1 MDISPDQREV
11 DDAVT
16 EIAIMA
22 KAPLA
27 GLSKTRLI
35 PRLGADGAA
44 ALQSWLLGKAVRT
57 AVQAGLG
64 PVTLWCAPD
73 TRHPD
78 FVACRDQYG
87 VSLKQQPE
95 TDLGHRMWTAIRNS
109 SCPDGCLV
117 IGTDC
122 PVLESDFLRN
132 ASLVLK
138 SRQVV
143 VAPAE
148 DGGYV
153 LIGLKESREVDSVFF
168 EGIEWGT
175 ERVMSQTRH
184 RLEAQQSCWTE
195 LQALWD
201 VDCERDL
208 LRLMKLHPEVETI
221 FLEGSS

>member
-1 MDISPDQREV
+1 MDIYPEQREV

-22 KAPLA
+22 KAPVA
-27 GLSKTRLI
+27 GLCKTRLI

-44 ALQSWLLGKAVRT
+44 ALQSWLLGKVVRT

-64 PVTLWCAPD
+64 PVTLWCTPD
-73 TRHPD
+73 TRHPR
-78 FVACRDQYG
+78 FLACRDQYG

-95 TDLGHRMWTAIRNS
+95 TDLGHRMLTAIRQS
-109 SCPDGCLV
+109 SCTDGCLV

-132 ASLVLK
+132 AASVLK

-153 LIGLKESREVDSVFF
+153 LIGLRESREVDSVLF
-168 EGIEWGT
+168 EGIEWST
-175 ERVMSQTRH
+175 ERVMSQTRQ
-184 RLEAQQSCWTE
+184 RLDARTSSWTE
-195 LQALWD
+195 LQTLWD
-201 VDCERDL
+201 VDCEKDL
-208 LRLMKLHPEVETI
+208 FRLMQLHPEVETI
-221 FLEGSS
+221 FLEEPS